1 MVHDN
6 ESREQLSEWLLY
18 VRKFPKHSSGLA
30 YLIFTSTVCN
40 RQYYSNSLMHKDTHL
55 GSRGLCS
62 LTPTS
67 YPPVSLRKEAL
78 GLMNVQEMH
87 PLPMG
92 CLGGD
97 CSQAI
102 VSIWWNRTGALPP
115 CFCVKDVQL
124 PLVFL
129 FRGWASGTLTRSRL
143 LFRGVLCLVEGQ
155 GCSGMPLW
163 RTDWWVWFLSPEPVV
178 LSITHLS
185 KLPPPF
191 LMWLLLQLVGV
202 GAAGFPWP

>member
-1 MVHDN
+1 MWGNFLH
-6 ESREQLSEWLLY
+6 S
-18 VRKFPKHSSGLA
+18 SSGLP
-30 YLIFTSTVCN
+30 YLIFTSTICN
-40 RQYYSNSLMHKDTHL
+40 RQYYSNSFTHKDTHL

-62 LTPTS
+62 LTPTP

-78 GLMNVQEMH
+78 GLMNVQKNAMMNR
-87 PLPMG
+87 LLG

-102 VSIWWNRTGALPP
+102 VSIWWRSRTGALPP

-129 FRGWASGTLTRSRL
+129 FRGWASGILTRSRL
-143 LFRGVLCLVEGQ
+143 LSHGVLCSGEGQ

-163 RTDWWVWFLSPEPVV
+163 RTGWWVWFLSPEPVV
-178 LSITHLS
+178 VSIAHLS

-191 LMWLLLQLVGV
+191 LMWLLLQLVGA
-202 GAAGFPWP
+202 GAAGFPWL